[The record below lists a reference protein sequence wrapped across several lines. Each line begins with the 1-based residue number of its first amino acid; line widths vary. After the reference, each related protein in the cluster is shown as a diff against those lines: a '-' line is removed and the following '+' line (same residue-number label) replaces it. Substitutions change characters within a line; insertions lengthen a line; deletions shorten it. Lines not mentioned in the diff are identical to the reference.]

1 MNSTI
6 TVSVSNMERLEAA
19 IATVEKR
26 FSDYLEAVRELGK
39 IEFEIK
45 AE

>member
-6 TVSVSNMERLEAA
+6 IVSVSNVERLEAA

-26 FSDYLEAVRELGK
+26 LSDYLEAVREL
-39 IEFEIK
+39 EIK
-45 AE
+45 VD

>member
-1 MNSTI
+1 MNSI
-6 TVSVSNMERLEAA
+6 IIVSASNVERLEAA

-26 FSDYLEAVRELGK
+26 FSDYLEAVRELER
-39 IEFEIK
+39 IELEIK